1 VDAALVRV
9 MKTRKTLSHNQL
21 VAEVV
26 QQLSARFTPQLTT
39 IRTRI
44 EHLIE
49 QEYLE
54 RDPSNRC
61 VPVLFNT

>member
-1 VDAALVRV
+1 

-54 RDPSNRC
+54 RDPANRY
-61 VPVLFNT
+61 VL